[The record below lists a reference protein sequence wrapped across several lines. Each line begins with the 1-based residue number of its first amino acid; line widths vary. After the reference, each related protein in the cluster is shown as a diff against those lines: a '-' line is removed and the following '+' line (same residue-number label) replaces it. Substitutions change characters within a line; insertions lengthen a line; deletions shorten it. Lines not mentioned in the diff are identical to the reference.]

1 MLQRAA
7 AMGNLHMQRRMR
19 IKHAYVVK
27 DIAVVFMRSVLS
39 SLSFKLL
46 DQDGPALELEILK
59 LASASSNLYH

>member
-1 MLQRAA
+1 
-7 AMGNLHMQRRMR
+7 MQRRMR